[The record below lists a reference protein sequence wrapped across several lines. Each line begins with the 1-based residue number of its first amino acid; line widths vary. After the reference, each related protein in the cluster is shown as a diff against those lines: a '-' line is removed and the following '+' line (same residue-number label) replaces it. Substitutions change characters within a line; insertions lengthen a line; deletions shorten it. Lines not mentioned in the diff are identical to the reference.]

1 MNIVLTG
8 ASAGFGEAIATDLV
22 GRGYTVVGLA
32 RRADKLHALHA
43 KLGDQF
49 VPVAVD
55 LTDRVALADAL
66 QSIEQ
71 LDVLINNAG
80 LALGLT
86 PAQNADI
93 SDWQTMID
101 TNINAVLSMTHWALP
116 KMVAQNSGLIVNLG
130 SVAGTYPYFGGNI
143 YGATKAFLRQ
153 FSLNLR
159 ADLAGT
165 GVRVS
170 CIEPGLCGGTEFSLV
185 RFNGDSDKVSALYDG
200 VEYLTAQDIARTVAF
215 IIESPKHMNINSIE
229 IMPTAQSFAP
239 LAVHKNAK

>member
-8 ASAGFGEAIATDLV
+8 ASAGFGEAIASDLV
-22 GRGYTVVGLA
+22 GRGHKVVGLA

-43 KLGDQF
+43 KLGDNF

-55 LTDRVALADAL
+55 LTDRVALAQAL

-71 LDVLINNAG
+71 VDVLINNAG
-80 LALGLT
+80 LAIGLT
-86 PAQNADI
+86 PAQNADMT
-93 SDWQTMID
+93 DWQTMID
-101 TNINAVLSMTHWALP
+101 TNINAVLAMTHWALP
-116 KMVAQNSGLIVNLG
+116 KMVAQNSGLIINLG

-143 YGATKAFLRQ
+143 YGATKAFLAQ

>member
-22 GRGYTVVGLA
+22 GRGHTVVGLA

-43 KLGDQF
+43 KLGNQF